1 MTDPLSPS
9 SNTTPGDSGQGSSAA
24 RIPAVGSSQSGAGGA
39 PAGPVA
45 ASKPLAAVSATRRRK
60 PFPFHIIVFMAPAV
74 IVYTAFM
81 VIPLLDSLRL
91 SLFDDGGG
99 FVGLANFETLF
110 NDPFWADQFWNALK
124 NNFIFF
130 AFHFVVQNPVGLLLA
145 VLLTVQGVRG
155 QNIYRTAIFIPTT
168 LSVVIVGFI
177 WRLILSPLWGMIDTP
192 LLGEAD
198 TVLPTL
204 SLVSVWQFVGIPMIF
219 FYAVLIAIPVDLI
232 EAARVD
238 GATGWQTF
246 WRVTFP
252 LILPILGIITI
263 VTYVANFNAFDL
275 IFTVK
280 GALAGPDFA
289 SDIMGT
295 LFYRAFFGNQ
305 LSPGSSAMGATVAS
319 AMFLII
325 LLGVLVYTFA
335 WQRRVTTYEL

>member
-1 MTDPLSPS
+1 MSRSTASAPESASDERGSPVRKR
-9 SNTTPGDSGQGSSAA
+9 
-24 RIPAVGSSQSGAGGA
+24 RIPAAGAQ
-39 PAGPVA
+39 
-45 ASKPLAAVSATRRRK
+45 KRRRRTS
-60 PFPFHIIVFMAPAV
+60 PALSGGLPTHIFVFLAPAV
-74 IVYTAFM
+74 IVYTLFM
-81 VIPLLDSLRL
+81 VYPLLDSLRL
-91 SLFDDGGG
+91 SLFDDAGSY
-99 FVGLANFETLF
+99 VGLANFDVLF
-110 NDPFWADQFWNALK
+110 NDPLWADQFWNALT

-130 AFHFVVQNPVGLLLA
+130 VFHFLVQNPVGLLLA
-145 VLLTVQGVRG
+145 VLLTARGIRG
-155 QNIYRTAIFIPTT
+155 QTLYRTAIFIPTT

-177 WRLILSPLWGMIDTP
+177 WRQILSPLWGLIDAP
-192 LLGEAD
+192 LLGEPE

-204 SLVSVWQFVGIPMIF
+204 SLISVWQFIGIPMIF

-238 GATGWQTF
+238 GATSWQIF

-252 LILPILGIITI
+252 LILPMLGIITI

-295 LFYRAFFGNQ
+295 LFYRSFFGNQ
-305 LSPGSSAMGATVAS
+305 LQAGSPAMGATVAS

-325 LLGVLVYTFA
+325 LGGVLVYTFA